1 MAVTIT
7 AEELRA
13 ALRLNDTAEETAEVT
28 RLLAYCTEAVT
39 QHAPDASETAMNE
52 AVRRLAGYLFDQPE
66 AGRGMA
72 YANAMRSSGAARM
85 LLPYRIHR
93 AGYSDAVEAA
103 QADGVS

>member
-7 AEELRA
+7 VAELLA

-28 RLLAYCTEAVT
+28 RLLAYSTEAVT
-39 QHAPDASETAMNE
+39 LHAPTAADTAQNE

-72 YANAMRSSGAARM
+72 NANAMRSSGAARM
-85 LLPYRIHR
+85 LLPYRVHR
-93 AGYSDAVEAA
+93 AGYSDVEAA

>member
-1 MAVTIT
+1 MAVSTT
-7 AEELRA
+7 VAELRA
-13 ALRLNDTAEETAEVT
+13 ALRLNDSAEETAEVT
-28 RLLAYCTEAVT
+28 RLLAYATEAVT

-85 LLPYRIHR
+85 LLPYRVHR
-93 AGYSDAVEAA
+93 AGYADAEIP
-103 QADGVS
+103 